1 VYEELD
7 RVMSNPDNVI
17 MSEGLSDV
25 LNVASVHEQ
34 TLTLNDATYM
44 CTMQS
49 AKLLSMATHKWE
61 FRLEV
66 PGLDFGDIAMVPEA
80 AFNYG
85 GRTFADLSSIE
96 LICEHPDNFLI
107 LALREIVIAEED
119 LSNE

>member
-1 VYEELD
+1 MYEELD

-66 PGLDFGDIAMVPEA
+66 PGLDFADVAMVPETV
-80 AFNYG
+80 FSYG
-85 GRTFADLSSIE
+85 ERTFADVSSIE
-96 LICEHPDNFLI
+96 MICEHPDNFLI
-107 LALREIVIAEED
+107 LALREIVITEED
-119 LSNE
+119 LSYE